1 MPYVYIQS
9 ERLRLAVVFALENA
23 AVVHPDT
30 LGPAASKGQMISPRS
45 LAVLGWLLFL
55 LTTTVVVR

>member
-1 MPYVYIQS
+1 MS

-23 AVVHPDT
+23 AVVYPDT